1 MRAQVARIRHDKRAA
16 PQQLRID
23 ARVRVRRAAAR
34 KDGQQ
39 RVAEQ
44 GNPLAAAAQHLVGE
58 REIHAAL
65 RRPVGN
71 LVPAETQVE
80 LNLRVQ
86 QTEALDPLREPPLG
100 DARKRPDHDRFAL
113 RAGKLLALVAQLQ
126 KRLIRRL
133 KIGEQVLGALG
144 HRDAAVAAPEQAAAH
159 LLLEVLHHLRQARLG
174 IVQLLRRPAQAA
186 QLNDCQKCPDFFVVH
201 CPVRFLSL

>member
-1 MRAQVARIRHDKRAA
+1 M
-16 PQQLRID
+16 
-23 ARVRVRRAAAR
+23 
-34 KDGQQ
+34 
-39 RVAEQ
+39 
-44 GNPLAAAAQHLVGE
+44 
-58 REIHAAL
+58 
-65 RRPVGN
+65 
-71 LVPAETQVE
+71 
-80 LNLRVQ
+80 Q

-113 RAGKLLALVAQLQ
+113 RAGQLLALVAQLQ